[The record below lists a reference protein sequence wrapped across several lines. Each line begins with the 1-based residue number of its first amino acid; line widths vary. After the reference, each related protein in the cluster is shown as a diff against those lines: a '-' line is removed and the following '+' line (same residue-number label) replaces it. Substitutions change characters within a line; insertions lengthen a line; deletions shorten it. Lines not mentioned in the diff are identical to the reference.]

1 MDEMQE
7 EYESAVSNRRWDKK
21 RQCYYNREGEPVV
34 PKKDIIFDDFLL
46 VVPLRAEYY
55 RSVMKDDTYV
65 KQYEKDI
72 RYAMLSC
79 LRKRD
84 EEKMKKNVEE
94 MVDNLKKVAEKV
106 VEAEVVK
113 EVVSIEQQIE
123 EEVREEENKDV
134 KSEAGDVGE
143 RVNVEEKQDDAD
155 QKQKE
160 ATEDTEVPIT
170 EVNSDSENLKLI
182 VQCKKCMEPC
192 RTCTEKDEQFRIR
205 DLEFTKIENIFKEKC
220 KEMLEKEKVFKEND
234 EKLSERCNK
243 LEKENE
249 VLKENV
255 LKITNECEQKE
266 IACQEMKKEYD

>member
-7 EYESAVSNRRWDKK
+7 EYESVVSNRRWDKK
-21 RQCYYNREGEPVV
+21 RECYYNREGEPVV
-34 PKKDIIFDDFLL
+34 PKKDIIFDDVLL

-55 RSVMKDDTYV
+55 RRVMKDDAYV

-72 RYAMLSC
+72 RYAMLSG

-84 EEKMKKNVEE
+84 EERIKKNVEE

-113 EVVSIEQQIE
+113 EVVFVEQQIE
-123 EEVREEENKDV
+123 EEE

-143 RVNVEEKQDDAD
+143 RVSVEEKKDDAEM
-155 QKQKE
+155 KQTE
-160 ATEDTEVPIT
+160 AAENTEVPIT

-192 RTCTEKDEQFRIR
+192 RACTKKDEQFRTR

-234 EKLSERCNK
+234 EKL
-243 LEKENE
+243 
-249 VLKENV
+249 
-255 LKITNECEQKE
+255 
-266 IACQEMKKEYD
+266 